1 VVLIS
6 GASVGTMLELY
17 NCNSRQ
23 VILVSDNTT
32 PKVGVGLITKLT
44 TKSIEV
50 GEDPVYIYRSGSVAP
65 LGSAP
70 RANRASRATCR
81 SRDS

>member
-1 VVLIS
+1 MVLIS

-23 VILVSDNTT
+23 IILVLDNTT
-32 PKVGVGLITKLT
+32 LKVGVGLITKLT

-50 GEDPVYIYRSGSVAP
+50 GEDLVYIYRSGSVTP
-65 LGSAP
+65 PGSVL
-70 RANRASRATCR
+70 RANRANRATCR